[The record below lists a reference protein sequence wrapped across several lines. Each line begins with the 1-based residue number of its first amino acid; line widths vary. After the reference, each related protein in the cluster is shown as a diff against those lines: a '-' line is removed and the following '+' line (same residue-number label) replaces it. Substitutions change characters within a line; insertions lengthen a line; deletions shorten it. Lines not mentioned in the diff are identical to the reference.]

1 MAGADLEVLSPRE
14 GYGIVIGL
22 GIAFTLIMIVLTLI
36 QNRYGEHN
44 TFKSTEEF
52 NAASRS
58 VKPGMI
64 AAGIVSSWTHA
75 STLLTSCTL
84 TYSYGVGGGLWYGA
98 VGTFQTLFFA
108 VAAFKIK
115 EKSNNAHTF
124 PEIVLQKHGKLAHM
138 IYTFFGLVTNLING
152 SALMAGGGA
161 VFGSLT
167 GMNLWAAYWILPAIV
182 TAYIVV
188 GGLRATFIC
197 DYLHTI
203 FLYVCIF
210 AFMFQTYS
218 INPAIGSPGALWE
231 LLKEKALT
239 IPADSYDGSYMT
251 VKSND
256 GLVTAATI
264 FLGGFSAVWTDQA
277 YWQRAIA
284 SQPGTAVKG
293 YILGSF
299 AWYAVPFAMSTTL
312 GLAAAALTGTDLI
325 PIKLTAAQ
333 VSAGLVGP
341 AAATALMGKVGA
353 GLMVV
358 LLFMATTSSTSA
370 ESIAASSLI
379 TFDVYKAYI
388 NPKASI
394 RAMFWVSVF
403 GLVIYGALLAAISCI
418 FHSVGISLNWLIK
431 ILGCL
436 LGGGAIPMASILLW
450 ERTSTFAVVVS
461 PIIGLVS
468 GLTSWMVATKMRSGT
483 INITTTSNVWS
494 SLTGDCVSL
503 GMGAVSIV
511 VFSFLVPNKKKFV
524 IVEGIQGNQDANNP
538 TSEVATEKKDISKDV
553 EGLADQEKFA
563 GERVI
568 EANADAE
575 ELKPIEGEEYVAEN
589 ALTVEE
595 VKSQKRLAWVSLT
608 VGSLIF
614 MILIPFTLYGTG
626 YNFSKHFF
634 TSFVVIVFLWIWA
647 SFVICVFLPLWES
660 RRDMWYITKAMYRDI
675 VGEKMHYA
683 E

>member
-1 MAGADLEVLSPRE
+1 MAGANLQILSPGE

-22 GIAFTLIMIVLTLI
+22 GVAFTVIMIFLTLI
-36 QNRYGEHN
+36 QNRYGKHN
-44 TFKSTEEF
+44 TFKSAEEF
-52 NAASRS
+52 NVASRS

-84 TYSYGVGGGLWYGA
+84 SYSYGIGGGLWYGA

-115 EKSNNAHTF
+115 ENSNNAHTF
-124 PEIVLQKHGKLAHM
+124 PEIVLQKHGKFAHV
-138 IYTFFGLVTNLING
+138 IYTAFGLITNLING
-152 SALMAGGGA
+152 SALMAGGCA
-161 VFGSLT
+161 VFSSLT
-167 GMNLWAAYWILPAIV
+167 GMNIWAAYWILPAIV

-218 INPAIGSPGALWE
+218 VNPHIGSPSALWH
-231 LLKEKALT
+231 LLMEKQKT
-239 IPADSYDGSYMT
+239 KSHADSYNGSYMT
-251 VKSND
+251 VDSND

-277 YWQRAIA
+277 YWQRAMA

-293 YILGSF
+293 YIFGSF
-299 AWYAVPFAMSTTL
+299 AWYAIPFAMSTTL
-312 GLAAAALTGTDLI
+312 GLTAAALTGTAAL
-325 PIKLTAAQ
+325 PIKLSAAQ

-341 AAATALMGKVGA
+341 AAAEALMGKVGA

-379 TFDVYKAYI
+379 TFDIYKAYI
-388 NPKASI
+388 NPKAST
-394 RAMFWVSVF
+394 RSLFWVSVF
-403 GLVIYGALLAAISCI
+403 GLVIYGAFLAAISCI

-436 LGGGAIPMASILLW
+436 LGGGTIPMVCILLW
-450 ERTSTFAVVVS
+450 DRTSTFAVIVS

-468 GLTSWMVATKMRSGT
+468 GLTSWMVATKLRSGT

-503 GMGAVSIV
+503 GMGAVCIV
-511 VFSFLVPNKKKFV
+511 VFSFLIPSKKKLV
-524 IVEGIQGNQDANNP
+524 VVEGI
-538 TSEVATEKKDISKDV
+538 V
-553 EGLADQEKFA
+553 A
-563 GERVI
+563 GEAI
-568 EANADAE
+568 ANVSVEKTDHPMDE
-575 ELKPIEGEEYVAEN
+575 EGAPEKTARLVEENAAAQDLEPIEGEEYVAEG
-589 ALTVEE
+589 ALTPESL
-595 VKSQKRLAWVSLT
+595 KSQKRLAWYSLAF
-608 VGSLIF
+608 GSLIF
-614 MILIPFTLYGTG
+614 MILIPFTLYWTS
-626 YNFSKHFF
+626 YDFSVKFF
-634 TSFVVIVFLWIWA
+634 TGFVVIVFIWVWA
-647 SFVICVFLPLWES
+647 SFIICVFMPLLES
-660 RRDMWYITKAMYRDI
+660 RKDMWYIVCAMYRDM
-675 VGEKMHYA
+675 VREKVHHT